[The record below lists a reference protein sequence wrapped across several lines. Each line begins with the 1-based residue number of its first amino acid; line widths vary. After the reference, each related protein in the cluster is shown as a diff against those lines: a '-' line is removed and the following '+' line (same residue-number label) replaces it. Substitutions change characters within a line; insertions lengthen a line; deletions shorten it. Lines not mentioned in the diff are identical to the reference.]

1 MGMKIGRE
9 GQVDMLKKIGCE
21 PNLNMPPEAIFR
33 QWGCVGASPK
43 ISYSYNFV
51 TNSGTNLKL

>member
-9 GQVDMLKKIGCE
+9 GQFDMLKKIECE

-33 QWGCVGASPK
+33 QWGCVGASP
-43 ISYSYNFV
+43 
-51 TNSGTNLKL
+51 